1 MAFDNAEAVFHA
13 IDPGPAW
20 EAATMGVSAYLLGA
34 MDRVFGI
41 TMEYLKTR
49 EQFGR
54 KIGTFQALQH
64 RSADL
69 KVQLELTRA
78 TVNAAART
86 QDESHDPN
94 VRKAAVSRAKARAS
108 DAASLMTRQCIQL
121 HGGIG
126 YTDAADPGVT
136 NVLKTAAKCGFP
148 VNILAWG
155 RLEQTIAVAQRN
167 PDTQVVIDHL
177 GLEQPHAPPAPA
189 NCWDNL
195 PNVLSMAKSPNIAI
209 KISGACTLSHLPF
222 PYTDIWDH
230 LAKMF
235 DAFGLDRCLWGT
247 DWTRANDVLTYAQ
260 GVESF
265 KMTDRLSASDKATLM
280 GGALAKIYKWSPT
293 VD

>member
-1 MAFDNAEAVFHA
+1 MC
-13 IDPGPAW
+13 
-20 EAATMGVSAYLLGA
+20 S
-34 MDRVFGI
+34 
-41 TMEYLKTR
+41 
-49 EQFGR
+49 
-54 KIGTFQALQH
+54 
-64 RSADL
+64 SDL
-69 KVQLELTRA
+69 
-78 TVNAAART
+78 
-86 QDESHDPN
+86 
-94 VRKAAVSRAKARAS
+94 
-108 DAASLMTRQCIQL
+108 
-121 HGGIG
+121 
-126 YTDAADPGVT
+126 
-136 NVLKTAAKCGFP
+136 
-148 VNILAWG
+148 
-155 RLEQTIAVAQRN
+155 
-167 PDTQVVIDHL
+167 
-177 GLEQPHAPPAPA
+177 
-189 NCWDNL
+189 DNL